1 MLLLLINLLLCF
13 LFFCFVPCL
22 LCVSF
27 GHFFFLVSYHLST
40 FHLWPLRWMMTVTG
54 VHEVNSLWN
63 TGQLLGIWAFSS
75 FSSLPHLLQRIFCVR
90 VCSVMS
96 DSLKPHGR
104 QPTRLLC
111 PWKFPGKRTGV
122 GAIAF
127 SIGNHISINAI
138 RKNVTENCKHC
149 SLKEHKHTQA
159 FNAGGQCYTWN
170 VLSFCNYT

>member
-63 TGQLLGIWAFSS
+63 TGQLLGIWAFSF

-111 PWKFPGKRTGV
+111 PWKFPGKSTGV
-122 GAIAF
+122 GCYSYSRGYSQPRHRTTSPALAGRFFATVPPGKTSYF
-127 SIGNHISINAI
+127 SQWLHG
-138 RKNVTENCKHC
+138 
-149 SLKEHKHTQA
+149 
-159 FNAGGQCYTWN
+159 
-170 VLSFCNYT
+170 FCLGLFCFHLTVS